1 VALLSVEHLT
11 RHIRVGRSAGAALRG
26 KEASWIKPV
35 EDVSFS
41 IGEGEIVGIVG
52 ESGCGK
58 STTCNLLSKLDT
70 PTSGTIRLNGDDVTA
85 VSKGDALTRYRK
97 QVQLIFQDPFDSLN
111 PRLRVFDIVAEAPRA
126 LRLWDENEI
135 ARRVPRL
142 LAMVGLPPERYAQ
155 RFAHQM
161 SGGERQRVGIASALV
176 AEPRLVIA
184 DEPVSMLDVS
194 IRAGVM
200 DLLRDLSKRM
210 KFSCLYVS
218 HDLSILTHLCDRVM
232 VMYLGQLVEVAT
244 SQALVSAPQHPY
256 TRALVAAVPVPDPQ
270 YRRKPVD
277 IKGELARPLDP
288 PPGCRFAPRCPLA
301 MPQCAQTPEMK
312 RFDDSH
318 TVACHAVQQTRTQA
332 DALVARRNDADLRG
346 GRHGGDRWR
355 RRRHGDR
362 IRTRQGEGDGD
373 RAR

>member
-1 VALLSVEHLT
+1 MALLSVEHLT
-11 RHIRVGRSAGAALRG
+11 KHIRVDRRAGAVLRG
-26 KEASWIKPV
+26 KSASWIRPV
-35 EDVSFS
+35 ESVSFS
-41 IGEGEIVGIVG
+41 VGEGEIVGIVG

-58 STTCNLLSKLDT
+58 STTCNLLAKLDV
-70 PTSGTIRLNGDDVTA
+70 PTGGTIRLNGEDVTA
-85 VSKGDALTRYRK
+85 VRNGDALTRYRK

-111 PRLRVFDIVAEAPRA
+111 PRMRVFDIVAEAPRA
-126 LRLWDENEI
+126 LHLWDEQEI
-135 ARRVPRL
+135 ARRVPRM

-155 RFAHQM
+155 RFPHQM

-176 AEPRLVIA
+176 AEPKLVIA

-232 VMYLGQLVEVAT
+232 VMYLGQVVEIAH

-256 TRALVAAVPVPDPQ
+256 TQALVAAVPVPDPRH
-270 YRRKPVD
+270 RREAVA
-277 IKGELARPLDP
+277 IKGELAKPIDP

-301 MPQCAQTPEMK
+301 MPRCTQTPEMK
-312 RFDDSH
+312 SVGDSH
-318 TVACHAVQQTRTQA
+318 TVACHAVEVVNSRHA
-332 DALVARRNDADLRG
+332 EELR
-346 GRHGGDRWR
+346 
-355 RRRHGDR
+355 
-362 IRTRQGEGDGD
+362 
-373 RAR
+373 